1 MLSEI
6 ILYLIGILG
15 LVAGILL
22 VERLVAGPRSTA
34 GTGYASVDSAFDYER
49 LLRRQTRAR
58 MTGLLRRRDG
68 GALPLLPEAATAT
81 RHFRDAGEKLI
92 PVAAIVGSV
101 DGAAHLFDRSFRPVS
116 DRAHARLASVLL
128 AMRRGEAL
136 PPIEVWAWRSQ
147 YYVLDGHHRVA
158 AARALGDDYI
168 DARVTEVLESSRS
181 PIGAECGEPCAGG
194 SRVV

>member
-68 GALPLLPEAATAT
+68 GAFPCSRRRPRRPDTSATPA
-81 RHFRDAGEKLI
+81 K
-92 PVAAIVGSV
+92 S
-101 DGAAHLFDRSFRPVS
+101 
-116 DRAHARLASVLL
+116 
-128 AMRRGEAL
+128 
-136 PPIEVWAWRSQ
+136 
-147 YYVLDGHHRVA
+147 
-158 AARALGDDYI
+158 
-168 DARVTEVLESSRS
+168 
-181 PIGAECGEPCAGG
+181 
-194 SRVV
+194 